1 MIEHIPNY
9 DLYGEARVGSAA
21 TGFHI
26 EDIEERSKGLDWV
39 IKPHRHKHLFQILC
53 IFEGKADVKVDSLRH
68 VASGWS
74 LVSIPAGV
82 VHAFNFEP
90 GSEGV
95 VITLSNE
102 NIAAVLEQGDAG
114 YLRPLIETATVIDL
128 NSNSNSKRATQLSQ
142 CISMLREEFLA
153 HADRKLSALLLLTQL
168 LLITAKRQVD
178 NQAVASEVIPP
189 HLKTVRRF
197 SALVEK
203 HYKEQWQVSR
213 YAQELNVSTSTLNR
227 MCQKS
232 LDTNA
237 KAIIHH
243 RLILEAKRRL
253 TYTQQPLDQ
262 IAYHLGFKDPA
273 YFSRLFKLSENISP
287 REFRKSQQA

>member
-1 MIEHIPNY
+1 MIEQIPNY
-9 DLYGEARVGSAA
+9 DLYGEPRVSAAA

-39 IKPHRHKHLFQILC
+39 IKPHRHRNLFQILC
-53 IFEGKADVKVDSLRH
+53 IFEGKADVQVDSLGHIMR
-68 VASGWS
+68 GWS
-74 LVSIPAGV
+74 LLSIPAGV

-90 GSEGV
+90 DSEGV
-95 VITLSNE
+95 VITLSKE
-102 NIAAVLEQGDAG
+102 NIATVLEQGDAG
-114 YLRPLIETATVIDL
+114 YLRPLIESATVIDL
-128 NSNSNSKRATQLSQ
+128 NKNSKRITQLRQ
-142 CISMLREEFLA
+142 CIAMLREEFSA
-153 HADRKLSALLLLTQL
+153 HADRKLSALLLLTTL

-178 NQAVASEVIPP
+178 NQAVASAVIPQ

-197 SALVEK
+197 RTLVEK

-227 MCQKS
+227 VCQKS

-237 KAIIHH
+237 KAIIHD
-243 RLILEAKRRL
+243 RVILEAKRRL

>member
-1 MIEHIPNY
+1 MIEIIPNY
-9 DLYGEARVGSAA
+9 DLYGEPRIGSAA

-39 IKPHRHKHLFQILC
+39 IKPHRHRNLFQILC
-53 IFEGKADVKVDSLRH
+53 IFEGKADVQIDSLRH
-68 VASGWS
+68 VMKGCS
-74 LVSIPAGV
+74 LLSVPAGV
-82 VHAFNFEP
+82 VHAFNFQP

-95 VITLSNE
+95 VITLSTE
-102 NIAAVLEQGDAG
+102 NIATVLGQGDAD

-128 NSNSNSKRATQLSQ
+128 NSKRITQLSQ

-153 HADRKLSALLLLTQL
+153 HADRKLSALLLLTKL

-178 NQAVASEVIPP
+178 SQLIATAAIPQ
-189 HLKTVRRF
+189 HLKTVERF
-197 SALVEK
+197 RDLVEK
-203 HYKEQWQVSR
+203 HYKEQWQVNR
-213 YAQELNVSTSTLNR
+213 YAKELNVSTSTLNR
-227 MCQKS
+227 MCHKS

-237 KAIIHH
+237 KAIIHD
-243 RLILEAKRRL
+243 RVILEAKRRL

-273 YFSRLFKLSENISP
+273 YFSRLFKISENISP
-287 REFRKSQQA
+287 RDFRKSQQA